1 MKLGILTQPLQ
12 DNYGGLLQAY
22 ALKKTLESLGHNVT
36 IVNRR
41 RHKEDIVFELKQIL
55 KRILG
60 KKTKYRPS
68 KKHRA
73 LISQYTNYFTTEYI
87 KDITEPIYDTE
98 GLRKKAKDF
107 DGFVVGSDQVW
118 RPRYSPKISDFF
130 L

>member
-1 MKLGILTQPLQ
+1 
-12 DNYGGLLQAY
+12 
-22 ALKKTLESLGHNVT
+22 
-36 IVNRR
+36 
-41 RHKEDIVFELKQIL
+41 L

-130 L
+130 LDFLEDPEKINIAYAASFGVDTWEYTAEETKVCRASVNKFRAIS